1 MPNAYGLRIMQIHH
15 PNHRPPAVAGQF
27 YTANPVALREQL
39 ARWLKASADAEVP
52 VPPKFLLVPHAGYIY
67 SGAMAARGY
76 ALLHPHRERI
86 RRVVVLGPA
95 HRVAVNGLAIPSV
108 AAFDTPMG
116 AIPLDRAALDRL
128 KDLPQVVVSDEAH
141 AFEHALEV
149 QLPFLQQVL
158 DRFTLVPLV
167 VGRASPAAVAEV
179 LERLWGGEET
189 LIVIS
194 SDLSHFLPYEQARAK
209 DHQTLRRI
217 LALTS
222 NLDHDEAC
230 GAAAVNGALKA
241 AAEHGLSPQLLG
253 ACNSGDTAGDHARV
267 VGYAS
272 LAFWATILEEC
283 THE

>member
-1 MPNAYGLRIMQIHH
+1 MQINTS
-15 PNHRPPAVAGQF
+15 NHRPPAVAGQF
-27 YTANPVALREQL
+27 YSASPEALPEQL
-39 ARWLKASADAEVP
+39 ARWLKASVSPELP
-52 VPPKFLLVPHAGYIY
+52 VPPKILLVPHAGYIY
-67 SGAMAARGY
+67 SGAMAAKGY
-76 ALLHPHRERI
+76 ALLIPHRARI

-95 HRVAVNGLAIPSV
+95 HRVAVNGLAMPSV

-116 AIPLDRAALDRL
+116 AIPLDREALDL
-128 KDLPQVVVSDEAH
+128 LADMPQVVVSDEAH

-158 DRFTLVPLV
+158 NRFTLVPLV

-179 LERLWGGEET
+179 LERLWGGDET

-194 SDLSHFLPYEQARAK
+194 SDLSHFLSYEQARAK
-209 DHQTLRRI
+209 DSQTLLRI
-217 LALTS
+217 LALAP
-222 NLDHDEAC
+222 NLGYDEAC

-241 AAEHGLSPQLLG
+241 AAAHGLSPQLLG
-253 ACNSGDTAGDHARV
+253 ACSSGDTAGDHARV

-272 LAFWATILEEC
+272 LAFWVKIPEEC